1 MSHCSRLDQFE
12 IRTLL
17 MCYLYI
23 VKMISEGWWLLLL
36 MGCTRGQ
43 PERQVAIVGCLVY
56 KVPFL
61 LKEKDLDVFLSL
73 PQIRF

>member
-23 VKMISEGWWLLLL
+23 VKMISEGWWLLL
-36 MGCTRGQ
+36 TEGQ
-43 PERQVAIVGCLVY
+43 PERQETITDGFGL
-56 KVPFL
+56 
-61 LKEKDLDVFLSL
+61 
-73 PQIRF
+73 